1 MSRDQQDDQRQPPR
15 FRHPRSLIG
24 ALSSP
29 NSYGLVLLLI
39 IITYAVSVALTAE
52 WAKSLVVSVQI
63 ATVWVVL
70 RASRARRRFRMVT
83 GVILILCAIAAAV
96 NLVVGEDIAAGVGM
110 AVISG
115 VLYFGAPFSIVRHLV
130 SRRTVDR
137 ETVLGA
143 IATYLMVGMFFAF
156 TYRALGAIQ
165 TDPFFG
171 RSGDGT
177 FPQDL
182 FFSFTTLTTTGYGN
196 LVPASNPGQSFA
208 VLEMLIGQ
216 LFLVTAVAK
225 AVSSWQPGQP
235 GQRGPGLRSSD
246 VET

>member
-1 MSRDQQDDQRQPPR
+1 MSREPEENRRGEPR
-15 FRHPRSLIG
+15 LRDPRSLIG
-24 ALSSP
+24 GLSSP
-29 NSYGLVLLLI
+29 NNYGLVLLLI
-39 IITYAVSVALTAE
+39 IITYAVSVTLTAE
-52 WAKSLVVSVQI
+52 WATSLVVSVQI

-96 NLVVGEDIAAGVGM
+96 NLVVEEEIVTGAGM

-130 SRRTVDR
+130 TRRTVDR

-143 IATYLMVGMFFAF
+143 VATYLMVGMFFAF
-156 TYRALGAIQ
+156 MYRALGTLQAGS
-165 TDPFFG
+165 FFG

-196 LVPASNPGQSFA
+196 FVPASNPGQSFA

-225 AVSSWQPGQP
+225 AVSAWRPA
-235 GQRGPGLRSSD
+235 QRGPGLRPSD

>member
-1 MSRDQQDDQRQPPR
+1 MSREPEDAQRQRPR
-15 FRHPRSLIG
+15 LRDPRSLIG

-39 IITYAVSVALTAE
+39 IITYAVSVTLTAD
-52 WAKSLVVSVQI
+52 WANSLVVSVQI

-70 RASRARRRFRMVT
+70 RASRARRRLRMVT

-96 NLVVGEDIAAGVGM
+96 NLVLGGDIAAGGGM

-143 IATYLMVGMFFAF
+143 IAAYLMVGMLFAF
-156 TYRALGAIQ
+156 TYQAVGALQA
-165 TDPFFG
+165 DPFFG
-171 RSGDGT
+171 RSGEGT

-225 AVSSWQPGQP
+225 AVSAWRP
-235 GQRGPGLRSSD
+235 GQRGSGLRSPD
-246 VET
+246 GET

>member
-1 MSRDQQDDQRQPPR
+1 MSREQEETQRQAPR
-15 FRHPRSLIG
+15 LRHPRSLIG

-39 IITYAVSVALTAE
+39 VITYAVSVTLTAK
-52 WAKSLVVSVQI
+52 WTTSVVVSFQI

-70 RASRARRRFRMVT
+70 QASQARRRFRMVT
-83 GVILILCAIAAAV
+83 SVILILCAIAAAV
-96 NLVVGEDIAAGVGM
+96 NLVVEENIAAGGAM

-115 VLYFGAPFSIVRHLV
+115 VLYFGAPFSIVRHLI

-156 TYRALGAIQ
+156 MYRALGAAQ
-165 TDPFFG
+165 AGPFFG
-171 RSGDGT
+171 ASGDGK

-208 VLEMLIGQ
+208 VLEMLVGQ

-225 AVSSWQPGQP
+225 AVSVWQP
-235 GQRGPGLRSSD
+235 GQRGTGLRSSD

>member
-1 MSRDQQDDQRQPPR
+1 VSREPEDTQRQGPR
-15 FRHPRSLIG
+15 LRHPRSLIG

-39 IITYAVSVALTAE
+39 IITYAVSVTLIAQ
-52 WAKSLVVSVQI
+52 WATSVVVFVQI
-63 ATVWVVL
+63 LTVWVVL
-70 RASRARRRFRMVT
+70 QASRARRRFRMVT
-83 GVILILCAIAAAV
+83 TVILVLCAIAAAV
-96 NLVVGEDIAAGVGM
+96 NLVVEENIAAGGVM

-143 IATYLMVGMFFAF
+143 IAAYLMVGMLFAF
-156 TYRALGAIQ
+156 TYRALGSLQA
-165 TDPFFG
+165 DPFFG
-171 RSGDGT
+171 RSGEGT

-196 LVPASNPGQSFA
+196 LVPAGNPGQSFA

-225 AVSSWQPGQP
+225 AVSVWQPGR
-235 GQRGPGLRSSD
+235 RGSSLRSSD
-246 VET
+246 IET

>member
-1 MSRDQQDDQRQPPR
+1 MSREPQDDQRQAPR
-15 FRHPRSLIG
+15 LRHPRSLIG

-39 IITYAVSVALTAE
+39 IITYAVSVMLTAD
-52 WAKSLVVSVQI
+52 WANSLVVSVQI

-70 RASRARRRFRMVT
+70 QASRARRRFRMVT
-83 GVILILCAIAAAV
+83 SVILILCAIAAAV
-96 NLVVGEDIAAGVGM
+96 NLVVGEDIAAGGAM

-156 TYRALGAIQ
+156 TYRALGLVQAG
-165 TDPFFG
+165 PFFG
-171 RSGDGT
+171 RSGEGT

-225 AVSSWQPGQP
+225 TVSAWQP
-235 GQRGPGLRSSD
+235 GQRGSSLRSSD

>member
-1 MSRDQQDDQRQPPR
+1 MSREPQDDQRQGPR
-15 FRHPRSLIG
+15 LRRPRSLIG
-24 ALSSP
+24 ALASP

-39 IITYAVSVALTAE
+39 IITYAVSVTLTAE
-52 WAKSLVVSVQI
+52 WATSLVVSVQI

-70 RASRARRRFRMVT
+70 QASGARRRFRMAT
-83 GVILILCAIAAAV
+83 SVILILCAIAAAV
-96 NLVVGEDIAAGVGM
+96 NLVVEENIAAGGAM

-143 IATYLMVGMFFAF
+143 IAAYLMVGMLFAF
-156 TYRALGAIQ
+156 TFRALGALQ
-165 TDPFFG
+165 ADPFFG
-171 RSGDGT
+171 RSGEGT

-225 AVSSWQPGQP
+225 AVSAWRP
-235 GQRGPGLRSSD
+235 GQRGSGLRSSD

>member
-1 MSRDQQDDQRQPPR
+1 MSREPEDIQRQRPR
-15 FRHPRSLIG
+15 LRHPRSLIG

-39 IITYAVSVALTAE
+39 IVTYVVSVAVTAE
-52 WAKSLVVSVQI
+52 WATSLVVSVQI

-70 RASRARRRFRMVT
+70 QASRARRRFRMVT
-83 GVILILCAIAAAV
+83 SVILILCAIAAAV
-96 NLVVGEDIAAGVGM
+96 NLVVEEDIVTGGAM

-115 VLYFGAPFSIVRHLV
+115 VLYLGAPSSIVRHLV

-143 IATYLMVGMFFAF
+143 IAAYLMVGMLFAF
-156 TYRALGAIQ
+156 MYRALGALQ
-165 TDPFFG
+165 PDPFFG
-171 RSGDGT
+171 RSGEGT

-196 LVPASNPGQSFA
+196 FVPASNPGQSFA

-225 AVSSWQPGQP
+225 AVSAWQP
-235 GQRGPGLRSSD
+235 GQRGSGLRSSD
-246 VET
+246 LET